1 MPLKGQLQ
9 KDSDPFTG
17 FLITYDNGSTIF
29 EKLDYFSKKLKKK
42 CATNWAEI
50 DKSKISSMELLWK
63 GCRKAIIT
71 KVPSEIHKHELTA
84 RDWFFSHKGYLDM
97 GTRKIVIISRNIGYI
112 EDNILYIISV
122 MENSGEVIRSVRAV
136 PS

>member
-1 MPLKGQLQ
+1 MPLKGPLQ
-9 KDSDPFTG
+9 KDSDTFTG
-17 FLITYDNGSTIF
+17 FIVTYHNGSTIF
-29 EKLDYFSKKLKKK
+29 EKLDYFSKKLNKK

-50 DKSKISSMELLWK
+50 DKGKISSIELLWK
-63 GCRKAIIT
+63 GDRKAIIS
-71 KVPSEIHKHELTA
+71 KSPSDIHKYELNA
-84 RDWFFSHKGYLDM
+84 GDWFFSHKGYLDM

-122 MENSGEVIRSVRAV
+122 MENSGEVLRSIRAV